1 VLPEPSRPRSP
12 LRNLV
17 MVAGHAVFVGVEY
30 SRSTDPQQWALQSYH
45 QGVDGVVESFL
56 NHIRLGIETTAQD
69 PSAMLLFSGG
79 QTRLAAGPRSE
90 GLSYWLIA
98 EANRWFVNTSDNAK
112 SLLQVRARAFT
123 EEHARD
129 SFENLLFSICR
140 FYEITGHYPD
150 NITVI
155 SYALKQRR
163 FRDLHRAAV
172 SFPESRFRF
181 IGTPLP
187 SEKGVAQA
195 EAGEAKTGDQFSRD
209 PYGCGPELSTKR
221 VERDPFF
228 VGPPHA
234 SRCPDL
240 ASLLSYCG
248 SSVYTGSLPWN
259 R

>member
-1 VLPEPSRPRSP
+1 
-12 LRNLV
+12 
-17 MVAGHAVFVGVEY
+17 
-30 SRSTDPQQWALQSYH
+30 LQNYH

-56 NHIRLGIETTAQD
+56 SHIRLGVEAAAAD
-69 PSAMLLFSGG
+69 PQAMLLFSGG

-98 EANRWFVNTSDNAK
+98 EANGWFSNK
-112 SLLQVRARAFT
+112 SENGKEMRQVRSRAFT

-129 SFENLLFSICR
+129 SFENLLFSLCR
-140 FYEITGHYPD
+140 FYELTGGYPE
-150 NITVI
+150 NITVV

-172 SFPESRFRF
+172 LFPASRFRF

-187 SEKGVAQA
+187 SEKGAAQA
-195 EAGEAKTGDQFSRD
+195 EAGEAKTGDQFSSD
-209 PYGCGPELSTKR
+209 PFGCGSELSTKK

-234 SRCPDL
+234 SRCPEL

-248 SSVYTGSLPWN
+248 SSVYSGTVPW
-259 R
+259 